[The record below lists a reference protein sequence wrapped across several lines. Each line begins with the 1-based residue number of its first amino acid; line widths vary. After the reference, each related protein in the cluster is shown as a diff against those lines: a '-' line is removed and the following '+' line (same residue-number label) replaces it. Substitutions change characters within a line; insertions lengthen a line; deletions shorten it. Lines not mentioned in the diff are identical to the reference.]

1 MFDTLSA
8 GKRISTLRKAQDM
21 TRMEFSDKMGMR
33 YQAVFD
39 QEPGN
44 ASPDISRLPEL
55 AAMVERRLI

>member
-8 GKRISTLRKAQDM
+8 GKRISALRKAQDM

-39 QEPGN
+39 REPGN
-44 ASPDISRLPEL
+44 AMPDISRLPEL